1 MPGETCMIFVDD
13 SNVWIEAQK
22 FAASGNSHMPK
33 LQDSDRDP
41 RLRID
46 IGRLV
51 ERLRGNRTQGPSFLY
66 GSRPPPNDSVW
77 KAFEKN
83 KFETNI
89 YDRAFGGKEKEVD
102 NSMSVDMAAKATE
115 LRIEAEFM
123 AKHFGDPKATEKRNK
138 TTFVVITGDRDMMPA
153 VKRVLEF
160 KIRVELWGWKSGISQ
175 AYLDLAAFNSL
186 LSVHLLDSIFKD
198 ICFTAY
204 RSTRKIK
211 SVVGGK
217 TMVLR
222 DVDESRE
229 EAICDRL
236 LQTGQLFWKTRWDG
250 EADLC
255 IEFPKVDQIE
265 TLILRARQL
274 LPDVTILS
282 WPEYRA
288 PFFNKDPTDD
298 VKTANMYELLGPDFV
313 AVDEHD
319 NAKMEERLQNLTL
332 KNTTEN
338 ASDSVR
344 GNASGNTNSDGAGY
358 NSGNASANAGG
369 NINSGNDTGDDS
381 DGGGWTTVVNNI
393 DTEKRHRRVV
403 NQRQDCPYGLRC
415 KKQDDCG
422 YRHTPQ
428 ERQLF
433 QQNPNRNLGMR
444 NTQMCRWASN
454 CFRGRDCLFAHTE
467 AEARCLDCKQTGHFK
482 GDAAK
487 CLLQT

>member
-51 ERLRGNRTQGPSFLY
+51 ERLRRNRTQGPSYLY

-77 KAFEKN
+77 NAFEKN

-89 YDRAFGGKEKEVD
+89 YDRAYGGKEKEVD
-102 NSMSVDMAAKATE
+102 NSMSVDIAAKATE
-115 LRIEAEFM
+115 LQTEAEFM
-123 AKHFGDPKATEKRNK
+123 ARHFSDPRATEKKDK

-153 VKRVLEF
+153 VKCVLERN
-160 KIRVELWGWKSGISQ
+160 ICVELWGWKSGISQ
-175 AYLDLAAFNSL
+175 AYLDLAAINGL

-204 RSTRKIK
+204 RSTRKVK
-211 SVVGGK
+211 GVVGGK
-217 TMVLR
+217 TIVLR
-222 DVDESRE
+222 NVDESRE

-236 LQTGQLFWKTRWDG
+236 LETRQLFWKTRWDG

-255 IEFPKVDQIE
+255 IEFPKVGQIE
-265 TLILRARQL
+265 KLIIQARQL
-274 LPDVTILS
+274 LPDITILS

-298 VKTANMYELLGPDFV
+298 VTTANMYELLDPDFV
-313 AVDEHD
+313 AEDEHGD
-319 NAKMEERLQNLTL
+319 AKIEERRQNLTL
-332 KNTTEN
+332 EN
-338 ASDSVR
+338 AVEH
-344 GNASGNTNSDGAGY
+344 
-358 NSGNASANAGG
+358 ASANASG
-369 NINSGNDTGDDS
+369 NINSGNGTGDDS
-381 DGGGWTTVVNNI
+381 DGGGWKTVVNNI

-433 QQNPNRNLGMR
+433 KQNPNRNLSKR
-444 NTQMCRWASN
+444 NTQMCRYAPN
-454 CFRGRDCLFAHTE
+454 CWRGRDCLYAHTE

-487 CLLQT
+487 CLMRT